1 MSKMKKQKLK
11 NKNRKKCEDSISTHI
26 LQEKENVKTN
36 MSSPDNRLLLELTAI
51 GILTDDLVF

>member
-1 MSKMKKQKLK
+1 MW
-11 NKNRKKCEDSISTHI
+11 RFHFTHI

>member
-1 MSKMKKQKLK
+1 MWRFHLNSYP
-11 NKNRKKCEDSISTHI
+11 
-26 LQEKENVKTN
+26 QEKENVKTN